1 MPKPPPSNVY
11 KLYASKQLKTGM
23 KMVEVARHWKTDV
36 TDEDKAVNLEIA
48 NKFPALIFFIF
59 HFVVDSKNRVRL
71 SSLRM
76 FAGLITKA
84 YPLLNMPENLEVFS
98 VERLQLEL
106 EKAHSEFTRELAMW
120 ARSKN
125 LPLSGPIEKVAEAY
139 CFTNGLVQ
147 STYGSDGNNENPKS
161 AQAES
166 GFKAY
171 FNRSTDGVTDLCSAA
186 ECDPFRVWLGG
197 LPPRITEYAVLQL
210 TRQFGPLSDFHF
222 PVHKV
227 GDTRGS
233 TVGYCFI
240 TYKDAQSAAKA
251 LKALDKLNLHGHILI
266 ARPARPTRDEL
277 SVIQRASEE
286 AARLRIAE
294 QAKLREAELTARLQC
309 SVSELGKID
318 QTITCKLDCET
329 NESKSLGL
337 SNHLPSSESA
347 VFRDRYDQLGRI
359 NPKLTSTLCRPV
371 TRPLKKIDARI
382 AIQKIE
388 SALKR
393 LEKTPVGG
401 PALLCSAS
409 MQRPLISLGTL
420 GRHPNRSADT
430 ADRGRAPTYRGGG
443 SGHSAR
449 TRSRYDK

>member
-36 TDEDKAVNLEIA
+36 TDEDKA
-48 NKFPALIFFIF
+48 
-59 HFVVDSKNRVRL
+59 
-71 SSLRM
+71 
-76 FAGLITKA
+76 
-84 YPLLNMPENLEVFS
+84 
-98 VERLQLEL
+98 RLQLEL

-139 CFTNGLVQ
+139 CITNGLVQ
-147 STYGSDGNNENPKS
+147 STCGSDGNNGNPKS
-161 AQAES
+161 TQLSDTKKKRKRTRLPVYKILCFQAES
-166 GFKAY
+166 GFKTY

-222 PVHKV
+222 PVHKM

-240 TYKDAQSAAKA
+240 TYKDAESAAKA
-251 LKALDKLNLHGHILI
+251 LKALDRLNLHGHTLI

-294 QAKLREAELTARLQC
+294 RAKLREAELAARLQC
-309 SVSELGKID
+309 SDTELGKID
-318 QTITCKLDCET
+318 QTIICKLDCET
-329 NESKSLGL
+329 TESKSLGL
-337 SNHLPSSESA
+337 SNHLPSSEPA
-347 VFRDRYDQLGRI
+347 VVRDRYDQLGHV
-359 NPKLTSTLCRPV
+359 NPNLTSTFCRPV

-401 PALLCSAS
+401 PALLCPAS
-409 MQRPLISLGTL
+409 MQRPLISFGTL

-430 ADRGRAPTYRGGG
+430 TNRGRAPTFRSGG